1 MAEPQPPSEDRDAKP
16 IGGELVLPAAALL
29 FTLYYFS
36 TIIDTP
42 WTAQVSAFFVGS
54 ILIMLIVLF
63 GIRTWRQMQRG
74 EVNLRIGSLVEPR
87 DFISK
92 RLIMLALTIGY
103 IYLVTF
109 LGFTITN
116 FLFLTLTMLLLGNGQ
131 KKIQVFVVSTV
142 LALGGWLLFIYAF
155 DTNFPAGPF
164 ETMMNGLL

>member
-1 MAEPQPPSEDRDAKP
+1 MAENPSSEEPESKP
-16 IGGELVLPAAALL
+16 IGGELLLPAAALL
-29 FTLYYFS
+29 FTLYYFW

-42 WTAQVSAFFVGS
+42 WTAQVSAFFIGT
-54 ILIMLIVLF
+54 ILIILIIMFV
-63 GIRTWRQMQRG
+63 IRTWRQWRRG
-74 EVNLRIGSLVEPR
+74 EVNLRIGNLVEPR
-87 DFISK
+87 DFIPK
-92 RLIMLALTIGY
+92 RLVLLALTIGY

-131 KKIQVFVVSTV
+131 NKLRVFMVSAV

>member
-1 MAEPQPPSEDRDAKP
+1 MAENPSSEEPESKP
-16 IGGELVLPAAALL
+16 IGGELVLPAAAIL
-29 FTLYYFS
+29 FTLYYFW

-42 WTAQVSAFFVGS
+42 WTAQVSAFFIGT
-54 ILIMLIVLF
+54 ILIILIIMF
-63 GIRTWRQMQRG
+63 GIRTWRQLRRG
-74 EVNLRIGSLVEPR
+74 EVNFRIGNLVEPR
-87 DFISK
+87 DFIPK
-92 RLIMLALTIGY
+92 RLVLLALTIGY

-131 KKIQVFVVSTV
+131 NKIRVFIVSAV

>member
-131 KKIQVFVVSTV
+131 KKIQVF
-142 LALGGWLLFIYAF
+142 ADGQG
-155 DTNFPAGPF
+155 
-164 ETMMNGLL
+164 